1 MMGDAQ
7 NTFPYDSLLLIC
19 SITNLTFQIAGS
31 LVADSEWSQMLD
43 LGLDAINLGLSI
55 ITATPCLKGKQT
67 VVLTKHWG
75 DVAPVVYAFLSCHQ
89 GGICIFFSDG
99 PEHFFFLSP
108 EATFSMCLANQN
120 ALVTLSL
127 CSDS

>member
-1 MMGDAQ
+1 
-7 NTFPYDSLLLIC
+7 
-19 SITNLTFQIAGS
+19 
-31 LVADSEWSQMLD
+31 MLD

-89 GGICIFFSDG
+89 GGICI
-99 PEHFFFLSP
+99 L
-108 EATFSMCLANQN
+108 
-120 ALVTLSL
+120 
-127 CSDS
+127 

>member
-43 LGLDAINLGLSI
+43 FGLDAINLGLSI

-89 GGICIFFSDG
+89 GGICIF
-99 PEHFFFLSP
+99 
-108 EATFSMCLANQN
+108 
-120 ALVTLSL
+120 LVTDPNTSFF
-127 CSDS
+127 